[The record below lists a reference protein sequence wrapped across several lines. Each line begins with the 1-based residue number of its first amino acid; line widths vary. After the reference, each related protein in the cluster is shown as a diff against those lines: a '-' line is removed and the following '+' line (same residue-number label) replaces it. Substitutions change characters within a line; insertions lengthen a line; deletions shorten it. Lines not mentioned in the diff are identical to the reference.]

1 MTGRGLKASRVIA
14 AAAAAFAYFA
24 LCTAARAQVS
34 CEEGNGALAT
44 DEPKNITVD
53 EIVKRFTEREAALK
67 KASDAYTFT
76 VDMVVQTLGGGG
88 VTGEL
93 KRTTDIGFDER
104 GRRKVTV
111 TYSTVSTLRG
121 LQVTPDDYADAETA
135 SLGLVRPDNVQEYF
149 VKYVGQQPVDQL
161 KTFVFDI
168 APKEVKKDRTYF
180 QGRLWVDDAE
190 FAIVKTC
197 GKSLRADDLPKKAPH
212 GMEFVVPTFVTYRE
226 QVGTNWFPTFSRA
239 EEVLEFPRGLVKM
252 RETVKLT
259 QYKKTAASTPAP
271 N

>member
-1 MTGRGLKASRVIA
+1 MDTRGAIPKASCGAALIA
-14 AAAAAFAYFA
+14 IACLAF
-24 LCTAARAQVS
+24 CGAARAQVS
-34 CEEGNGALAT
+34 CEEGNGALAA
-44 DEPKNITVD
+44 DEPKEISVD
-53 EIVKRFTEREAALK
+53 EIVKKFTEREATLK

-104 GRRKVTV
+104 GKRKVTV
-111 TYSTVSTLRG
+111 TNSTVSTLRG
-121 LQVTPDDYADAETA
+121 LQVTPEDYADAETGA
-135 SLGLVRPDNVQEYF
+135 LGLVRPDNVQEYF
-149 VKYVGQQPVDQL
+149 VKYVGRQPVDQL

-168 APKEVKKDRTYF
+168 APKNVGKDGAYF
-180 QGRLWVDDAE
+180 QGRVWVDDAE

-197 GKSLRADDLPKKAPH
+197 GQTLRADDLPKKAPR

-239 EEVLEFPRGLVKM
+239 EEVMQFPRGLVKM

-259 QYKKTAASTPAP
+259 QYKKPGASAAQP

>member
-1 MTGRGLKASRVIA
+1 MDTRWAISRAICGATLLAVA
-14 AAAAAFAYFA
+14 CFA
-24 LCTAARAQVS
+24 LGAVARAQVS
-34 CEEGNGALAT
+34 CEEGNGALAA
-44 DEPKNITVD
+44 DEPKEISVD
-53 EIVKRFTEREAALK
+53 EIVKKFTEREAALK

-104 GRRKVTV
+104 GKRKVTV

-121 LQVTPDDYADAETA
+121 LQVTPEDYADAETA

-149 VKYVGQQPVDQL
+149 VKYVGRQPVDQL

-168 APKEVKKDRTYF
+168 APKSVGKDGAYF
-180 QGRLWVDDAE
+180 QGRVWVDDSE

-197 GKSLRADDLPKKAPH
+197 GKTLRADDLPKKAPR
-212 GMEFVVPTFVTYRE
+212 GMEFVAPTFVTYRE

-239 EEVLEFPRGLVKM
+239 EEVMEFPRGLVKM

-259 QYKKTAASTPAP
+259 QYKKPGASAAQP